1 VITPLF
7 AMAVPPSAGPPQY
20 LPVTAEWCLEAP
32 AAATATASANPRGC
46 IQLEVPATPRQY
58 TWGLMGRPPLAPYT
72 GMWFRFQPAEPV
84 KFWMHRTP
92 SPLDMLFIR
101 DGKVIAIEAGAA
113 PCPRLP
119 CRSYGPAEPSDG
131 VVELAA
137 GEAARLGIR
146 VGSPAPIRPIQLKRP
161 PARTAPMQQAP

>member
-1 VITPLF
+1 
-7 AMAVPPSAGPPQY
+7 MASPAQAAPPQY
-20 LPVTAEWCLEAP
+20 LPATAEWCLEAP
-32 AAATATASANPRGC
+32 APPQPAAPGRAC
-46 IQLEVPATPRQY
+46 IQLEVPSTPRQY
-58 TWGLMGRPPLAPYT
+58 AWGLMGRPPLAPLT

-92 SPLDMLFIR
+92 SPLDMIFLR
-101 DGKVIAIEAGAA
+101 DGRVIAIETNAT

-137 GEAARLGIR
+137 GQAAALGIR
-146 VGSPAPIRPIQLKRP
+146 VGSAALIRPLGR
-161 PARTAPMQQAP
+161 

>member
-1 VITPLF
+1 M
-7 AMAVPPSAGPPQY
+7 AMPVPAAPAAPPQF

-32 AAATATASANPRGC
+32 AATAGAAPAAGPC

-58 TWGLMGRPPLAPYT
+58 AWGLMGRPPLAPLA

-92 SPLDMLFIR
+92 APLDMIFLR
-101 DGKVIAIEAGAA
+101 GGRVIAIEAAAA

-146 VGSPAPIRPIQLKRP
+146 VGSRAVMETRGIKAAPGR
-161 PARTAPMQQAP
+161 